1 MYSREVLAIL
11 RREGLDVSRERLRGA
26 REARA
31 LKPRPLTDIFGR
43 YQYRRV
49 HISQFRAYVNE
60 IRTGPRA
67 AHLGPGGREMAEM
80 KREEKA
86 AKLRQNDAAIG
97 QLEAIQKR
105 TKT

>member
-60 IRTGPRA
+60 IRTGPQPK
-67 AHLGPGGREMAEM
+67 HLDGPAK
-80 KREEKA
+80 KRREKA
-86 AKLRQNDAAIG
+86 ERLQQNDAAIA
-97 QLEAIQKR
+97 QLELLEKR
-105 TKT
+105 TRT